1 MRLPQNVSRGEESD
15 LTVAMSK
22 HYVAREFKVS

>member
-1 MRLPQNVSRGEESD
+1 MRLPQNVSRDEESD

-22 HYVAREFKVS
+22 QCVATEFKVS